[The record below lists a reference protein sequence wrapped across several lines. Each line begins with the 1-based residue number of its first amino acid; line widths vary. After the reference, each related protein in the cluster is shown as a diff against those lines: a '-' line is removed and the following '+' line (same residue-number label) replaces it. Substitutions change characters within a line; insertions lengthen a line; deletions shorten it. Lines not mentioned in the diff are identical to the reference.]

1 MALEDDLDTL
11 YACAPGELLDRRKAL
26 AQALRKSGRRDD
38 AVVVAAAVKPTPAA
52 WAVNQLA
59 RRNPGEMAELM
70 GAGERL
76 RGLLRASFT
85 GRADAGAMADAQ
97 AAQREI
103 VARLA
108 RLAVG
113 HLEGVGAP
121 GSAAVIERV
130 TATLTT
136 ISTTGAWGGSPPGRL
151 TKELE
156 APGIEALAALVGDV
170 ASEAACSNT
179 SVNDAP
185 AASAVRRGEGRIQG
199 GGAARRGEG
208 EEPRRQEKARAE
220 QEKARAEEEARR
232 VERARQEE
240 EARRAAAEARAR
252 IERAEAALRAASE
265 IEERAR
271 AALESARSAAGVAA
285 SERERREVTA
295 REARRLATEQEKAAE
310 DARRKAE
317 AAVLAARSA
326 EEEAAGAARA
336 EQAAKAELSAAERAV
351 ARAAAGCIEA
361 EEALVRERRAGE
373 RPPA

>member
-11 YACAPGELLDRRKAL
+11 HACAPGEFLDRRKAL

-38 AVVVAAAVKPTPAA
+38 AAVVAAAVKPTPAA

-121 GSAAVIERV
+121 GSAAVLERV
-130 TATLTT
+130 AATLTT

-170 ASEAACSNT
+170 ASHVARPNT
-179 SVNDAP
+179 TVNDAA
-185 AASAVRRGEGRIQG
+185 AASALRHGEDRIQRG
-199 GGAARRGEG
+199 NAAQKGKWKGEEEEARRRE
-208 EEPRRQEKARAE
+208 R
-220 QEKARAEEEARR
+220 ARAEEEARR

-240 EARRAAAEARAR
+240 EARRAAAEACAR

-310 DARRKAE
+310 EARRKAE

-373 RPPA
+373 RPPG